1 MGDRPAGQQ
10 LPVPV
15 RIPLSSIRAQTR
27 PLGNIVP
34 ANVPRPPMVNQVYLL
49 PKSGIT
55 NNVLPSAPSVMQVRS
70 LAVGQ
75 TVLQPNGVLATTPVM
90 PRVVTSQSGSSTKL
104 VGFFNQ
110 LLELSKNVSAST
122 HSSVATLIQALV
134 NGELDAS
141 SFSAQLRSN
150 LKSANPGMDL
160 APFIKDNIDLLR
172 RDLANGVC
180 RLPNIQP
187 PPKDIF
193 TGVPTAVPVSIV
205 TTLPTVGLQ
214 PRPNAAV
221 STTLVSS
228 TVPVGPRITLP
239 TNTTPRIV
247 GTLMSSVSSP
257 VIPTSPV
264 TVPTPRTQP
273 PLLAPAPPRT
283 CITSVVN
290 FDAASS
296 SNTGTKYRLA
306 QSFSGVSSSTS
317 VVSNAT
323 AATVVSTRFTPTING
338 TRPNYQ
344 NLRPIIAS
352 STSTALGINLA
363 SIKSVAGVSAS
374 VPPVI
379 RAKSGYANTYSPGI
393 LPAVHNKVGS
403 NVLSLNGST
412 VLIEGVDR
420 KQNDL
425 SFLSDDIR
433 HPAMSPTRDNPFF
446 PSEKVKEILETH
458 GIKTLTEESIAC
470 LAHGLQIFI
479 KNILSKLRIVVSHR
493 LDRLG
498 EDSRL
503 VQIDHTREQ
512 LRFLQKLDEHDR
524 MRQSELEKDL
534 ILKAAKS
541 RSRNEDPHQMQMREM
556 ARRIASEDYEREKQH
571 QANLTALHAIGPQR
585 KRRLDTLDEM
595 GNSISTD
602 ILGASLP
609 TRDGV
614 TNLVSALPAATA
626 NRLSIVSA
634 SRLGL
639 VTSGPNLTQLNLEAL
654 PANSNSLVSGVGGT
668 GDNMPNTSGFSLA
681 LSLRAHRATLRDMQ
695 VILSRT
701 PRLRRTRTYYRTYWR
716 SQP

>member
-1 MGDRPAGQQ
+1 MGDRPAGQHQ
-10 LPVPV
+10 VPVPV
-15 RIPLSSIRAQTR
+15 RIPLSSIRGQSR

-34 ANVPRPPMVNQVYLL
+34 ANVPRSSLVNQVYLL
-49 PKSGIT
+49 PKSGLT
-55 NNVLPSAPSVMQVRS
+55 NNVLPNAPSVMQVRS

-75 TVLQPNGVLATTPVM
+75 TVLQPNGVIATTPVI
-90 PRVVTSQSGSSTKL
+90 PRVVTPQSGSSTKL

-187 PPKDIF
+187 PKDIF
-193 TGVPTAVPVSIV
+193 ASVPAAVPVSIV
-205 TTLPTVGLQ
+205 TTLPTLGLQ
-214 PRPNAAV
+214 ARPNAAI
-221 STTLVSS
+221 STALVSS
-228 TVPVGPRITLP
+228 APPAGPRVTLS
-239 TNTTPRIV
+239 TSTTPRIV

-283 CITSVVN
+283 CLASVVN
-290 FDAASS
+290 FDTNLSPSPGA
-296 SNTGTKYRLA
+296 KYRLA
-306 QSFSGVSSSTS
+306 QSFSGVSSSTTIL
-317 VVSNAT
+317 SNAT
-323 AATVVSTRFTPTING
+323 AATVVPTRFTPTVNA
-338 TRPNYQ
+338 TRPNYH

-352 STSTALGINLA
+352 SSASAALGINLA
-363 SIKSVAGVSAS
+363 SIKSAAGVSATVS
-374 VPPVI
+374 PLI
-379 RAKSGYANTYSPGI
+379 RAKTGYTNNYSPGI

-403 NVLSLNGST
+403 NLLSLGGST
-412 VLIEGVDR
+412 VLIEGADR

-425 SFLSDDIR
+425 TLMNDDIR
-433 HPAMSPTRDNPFF
+433 HTTMSPTRDSPFF

-458 GIKTLTEESIAC
+458 GIKTLTEESIVC

-479 KNILSKLRIVVSHR
+479 KNLLAKLRIVVSHR
-493 LDRLG
+493 LYRLS

-503 VQIDHTREQ
+503 VQTDHTREQ

-524 MRQSELEKDL
+524 IRQSELEKDL

-595 GNSISTD
+595 GNPIPTD
-602 ILGASLP
+602 LLGASFP
-609 TRDGV
+609 ARDSV
-614 TNLVSALPAATA
+614 TNLLGTLPTA
-626 NRLSIVSA
+626 SRLSIVSA
-634 SRLGL
+634 NRLGL
-639 VTSGPNLTQLNLEAL
+639 VTSGSNVTQLNLEAS
-654 PANSNSLVSGVGGT
+654 PANSNSLISGANGT
-668 GDNMPNTSGFSLA
+668 SDNVPNAPGFSLS
-681 LSLRAHRATLRDMQ
+681 LSLRAHRATLRDIQ

-716 SQP
+716 TQP

>member
-1 MGDRPAGQQ
+1 
-10 LPVPV
+10 
-15 RIPLSSIRAQTR
+15 
-27 PLGNIVP
+27 
-34 ANVPRPPMVNQVYLL
+34 MVNQVYLL

-55 NNVLPSAPSVMQVRS
+55 NNVLPNAPSVMQVRS

-75 TVLQPNGVLATTPVM
+75 PVLQPNGVLTTTPVM
-90 PRVVTSQSGSSTKL
+90 PRVLTPQSGSSTKL

-110 LLELSKNVSAST
+110 LLELSKNVSVST
-122 HSSVATLIQALV
+122 HSSVVTLIQALV

-187 PPKDIF
+187 PPKDVF

-205 TTLPTVGLQ
+205 TTLSTLQ
-214 PRPNAAV
+214 ARSNAAV

-228 TVPVGPRITLP
+228 TLPAGPRITLP
-239 TNTTPRIV
+239 TNTTSRIV
-247 GTLMSSVSSP
+247 GTLMSTVSSP

-264 TVPTPRTQP
+264 TVPAPRTQP

-283 CITSVVN
+283 CITSAVN
-290 FDAASS
+290 FDASPS
-296 SNTGTKYRLA
+296 SNTGAKYRLA
-306 QSFSGVSSSTS
+306 QSFGGVSSSTS
-317 VVSNAT
+317 VLSSPTAT
-323 AATVVSTRFTPTING
+323 TVVSTRFTSTVNG
-338 TRPNYQ
+338 TRPSYQ

-352 STSTALGINLA
+352 SSTSATLGINLA
-363 SIKSVAGVSAS
+363 SIKSVAGVPAS
-374 VPPVI
+374 VSPLI
-379 RAKSGYANTYSPGI
+379 RAKSGYANTYSSGI
-393 LPAVHNKVGS
+393 LPAVQNKVGS
-403 NVLSLNGST
+403 NLLPLSGST
-412 VLIEGVDR
+412 VLLEGADR

-425 SFLSDDIR
+425 PFLNEDIR
-433 HPAMSPTRDNPFF
+433 HAPISPTRDNPFF
-446 PSEKVKEILETH
+446 PAEKVKEILEAH
-458 GIKTLTEESIAC
+458 GIKTLTEESIVC

-479 KNILSKLRIVVSHR
+479 KNLLSKLRIVVSHR

-503 VQIDHTREQ
+503 VQTDHTREQ

-524 MRQSELEKDL
+524 IRQSELEKDL

-571 QANLTALHAIGPQR
+571 QANLTALYAIGPQR
-585 KRRLDTLDEM
+585 KRRLDNLDEM
-595 GNSISTD
+595 GNPIPTD
-602 ILGASLP
+602 ILGASLG

-614 TNLVSALPAATA
+614 ANLVSALPTATA

-639 VTSGPNLTQLNLEAL
+639 VTSGSSLPQLGLEASS
-654 PANSNSLVSGVGGT
+654 ANSNSSVPGVSLT
-668 GDNMPNTSGFSLA
+668 GDTTSSTSGFSLA
-681 LSLRAHRATLRDMQ
+681 LSLRAHRATLRDIQ

-701 PRLRRTRTYYRTYWR
+701 SRLRRTRTYYRTYWR

>member
-10 LPVPV
+10 QQVPISV
-15 RIPLSSIRAQTR
+15 RIPLSSIRPQSR
-27 PLGNIVP
+27 PLGNIVS
-34 ANVPRPPMVNQVYLL
+34 ASVSRPSMVNQVYLL
-49 PKSGIT
+49 PKSGVS
-55 NNVLPSAPSVMQVRS
+55 NNVLPNAPSVLQVRS
-70 LAVGQ
+70 LALGQ
-75 TVLQPNGVLATTPVM
+75 TVIQPNGLRANPPVI

-122 HSSVATLIQALV
+122 HRSVATLIQALV

-141 SFSAQLRSN
+141 SFSTQLRSN

-187 PPKDIF
+187 PPRDMFSK
-193 TGVPTAVPVSIV
+193 TMPTAVPVTIV
-205 TTLPTVGLQ
+205 TSLPTVGLQ
-214 PRPNAAV
+214 ARPNAAISTIISS
-221 STTLVSS
+221 STTG
-228 TVPVGPRITLP
+228 GPRVTLP

-247 GTLMSSVSSP
+247 GTLMTSISSSVIQPSP
-257 VIPTSPV
+257 T
-264 TVPTPRTQP
+264 TVPMPRSQP

-283 CITSVVN
+283 TVTSALNV
-290 FDAASS
+290 DAAMTSS
-296 SNTGTKYRLA
+296 LAVKYRLT
-306 QSFSGVSSSTS
+306 QPISSVTSSTT
-317 VVSNAT
+317 VLPNTT
-323 AATVVSTRFTPTING
+323 AATVVSTRFTPAING

-352 STSTALGINLA
+352 SASSALGINLT
-363 SIKSVAGVSAS
+363 SIKSASGISATVS
-374 VPPVI
+374 PMI
-379 RAKSGYANTYSPGI
+379 RAKSGYSNSHSSGI
-393 LPAVHNKVGS
+393 LLPAVHNKVGS
-403 NVLSLNGST
+403 NLLSLGGST
-412 VLIEGVDR
+412 VFIESGDR
-420 KQNDL
+420 KSSDTSSLN
-425 SFLSDDIR
+425 DDIR
-433 HPAMSPTRDNPFF
+433 HAPASPTRDNPFF
-446 PSEKVKEILETH
+446 PPERVREVLEAH
-458 GIKTLTEESIAC
+458 GIKTLTEEGVVC

-479 KNILSKLRIVVSHR
+479 KSLLSRLRIVVSHR

-503 VQIDHTREQ
+503 LQTDHTREQ

-524 MRQSELEKDL
+524 IRQSELEKDL

-595 GNSISTD
+595 GSTVSAD
-602 ILGASLP
+602 NLGAPLS

-614 TNLVSALPAATA
+614 ASLMSTLPTA
-626 NRLSIVSA
+626 SRLSIVSA
-634 SRLGL
+634 SRLGI
-639 VTSGPNLTQLNLEAL
+639 VTSGSNLTQFSLEAT
-654 PANSNSLVSGVGGT
+654 PSNSNSLAPTVGGT
-668 GDNMPNTSGFSLA
+668 SDTSNTAGF
-681 LSLRAHRATLRDMQ
+681 H
-695 VILSRT
+695 
-701 PRLRRTRTYYRTYWR
+701 
-716 SQP
+716 

>member
-1 MGDRPAGQQ
+1 
-10 LPVPV
+10 
-15 RIPLSSIRAQTR
+15 
-27 PLGNIVP
+27 
-34 ANVPRPPMVNQVYLL
+34 MVNQVYLL

-323 AATVVSTRFTPTING
+323 AATVVSTRFTSTING

-534 ILKAAKS
+534 ILKAAKVS
-541 RSRNEDPHQMQMREM
+541 FEVHILE
-556 ARRIASEDYEREKQH
+556 
-571 QANLTALHAIGPQR
+571 
-585 KRRLDTLDEM
+585 
-595 GNSISTD
+595 ISCKV
-602 ILGASLP
+602 ILFNFIYL
-609 TRDGV
+609 
-614 TNLVSALPAATA
+614 
-626 NRLSIVSA
+626 
-634 SRLGL
+634 
-639 VTSGPNLTQLNLEAL
+639 
-654 PANSNSLVSGVGGT
+654 
-668 GDNMPNTSGFSLA
+668 PNTDLFLQIIGVL
-681 LSLRAHRATLRDMQ
+681 
-695 VILSRT
+695 
-701 PRLRRTRTYYRTYWR
+701 
-716 SQP
+716 

>member
-323 AATVVSTRFTPTING
+323 AATVVSTRFTSTING

-534 ILKAAKS
+534 ILKAAKVS
-541 RSRNEDPHQMQMREM
+541 FEVHILE
-556 ARRIASEDYEREKQH
+556 
-571 QANLTALHAIGPQR
+571 
-585 KRRLDTLDEM
+585 
-595 GNSISTD
+595 ISCKV
-602 ILGASLP
+602 ILFNFIYL
-609 TRDGV
+609 
-614 TNLVSALPAATA
+614 
-626 NRLSIVSA
+626 
-634 SRLGL
+634 
-639 VTSGPNLTQLNLEAL
+639 
-654 PANSNSLVSGVGGT
+654 
-668 GDNMPNTSGFSLA
+668 PNTDLFLQIIGVL
-681 LSLRAHRATLRDMQ
+681 
-695 VILSRT
+695 
-701 PRLRRTRTYYRTYWR
+701 
-716 SQP
+716 